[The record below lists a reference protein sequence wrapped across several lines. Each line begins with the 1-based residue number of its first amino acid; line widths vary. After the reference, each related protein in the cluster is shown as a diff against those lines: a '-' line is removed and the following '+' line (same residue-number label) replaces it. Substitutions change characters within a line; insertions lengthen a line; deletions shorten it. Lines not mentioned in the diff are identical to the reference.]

1 MVAIHDFGGTRP
13 MAGFFGRFVTRYK
26 VQELL
31 DEQATHLARSA
42 QILADMVS
50 ADSAARTELNR
61 HLHQIENEADSANH
75 LVLQEIGSRFIL
87 PYDRGDLIELTAQ
100 IDTCVDM
107 IDEAGNN
114 LVLYKIGEVHGRLF
128 EMTDIIIQC
137 AEHATTAVGKLK
149 KIEPSIRTEWLEINN
164 LENRADQIY
173 RELVTDLFESDRS
186 GKEILAHKIT
196 LDSFEAAVDSFET
209 LASGI
214 ELLTLKES

>member
-1 MVAIHDFGGTRP
+1 
-13 MAGFFGRFVTRYK
+13 MAGFFGRFNGQHA
-26 VQELL
+26 VQGLL
-31 DEQATHLARSA
+31 NEQATHLVRSA
-42 QILADMVS
+42 KVLADMVS
-50 ADSAARTELNR
+50 ADSAARADLNVK
-61 HLHQIENEADSANH
+61 LHDIENQADTASH
-75 LVLQEIGSRFIL
+75 MVLKEVGTRFIL
-87 PYDRGDLIELTAQ
+87 PYDRGDLIQLTGQ

-114 LVLYKIGEVHGRLF
+114 LVLYRIGEVPSRLF

-137 AEHATTAVGKLK
+137 AEHAVTAIGKLK

-173 RELVTDLFESDRS
+173 RELIIDLFASERS
-186 GKEILAHKIT
+186 GKDILARKIT
-196 LDSFEAAVDSFET
+196 LDSYEAAVDSFET